1 MKSGKKVLGS
11 KTIQIPRCA
20 KIVAVHKPIH
30 HALGYQL
37 QTSKPVFSVVT
48 ILWAKIICKHRIVH
62 RLCGKCCRN
71 ICILRTALATTST
84 GTSSMLSLMVLAGVN
99 YAWLTDYALLCC
111 LR

>member
-48 ILWAKIICKHRIVH
+48 IPSGPKSFA
-62 RLCGKCCRN
+62 N
-71 ICILRTALATTST
+71 T
-84 GTSSMLSLMVLAGVN
+84 GLYIGFVESAVGISA
-99 YAWLTDYALLCC
+99 Y
-111 LR
+111 